1 MANLGV
7 SKFSKPT
14 CLTNLRGLWRYLGG
28 KQKRF
33 WDIFQNK
40 LQKIWHPL
48 KIPSEASILYLLWGN
63 SQGFTCQGNVSES
76 EWQPGSVSV
85 CCVDHMGLQLT
96 WQMPSQLATGDRPEP
111 SWDWFVGGSEAWAPP
126 RSSVIALH
134 VGLERG
140 SAWILCLCYLRTAC
154 PCPIFPQTHRPPP
167 TPTVGAF

>member
-33 WDIFQNK
+33 LDIFQNQ

-48 KIPSEASILYLLWGN
+48 KIPSEASILYLLGGN

-76 EWQPGSVSV
+76 EWQPRSVSV
-85 CCVDHMGLQLT
+85 CSVDHMGLQLT
-96 WQMPSQLATGDRPEP
+96 RQTPSQLATGHRPEP
-111 SWDWFVGGSEAWAPP
+111 SWDWFVSGSEAQAPP
-126 RSSVIALH
+126 GSSVIALH
-134 VGLERG
+134 VPLG
-140 SAWILCLCYLRTAC
+140 SGPRAWVCLDSLSVL
-154 PCPIFPQTHRPPP
+154 P
-167 TPTVGAF
+167 